1 VQSTKQ
7 KDWNHHD
14 QEKWNAQYDM
24 IDQVRYEAK
33 PESGVSLRRGH
44 RRARWNLRRRNGQ
57 PDFLSA
63 SAAVTHTFFN
73 S

>member
-1 VQSTKQ
+1 MV
-7 KDWNHHD
+7 D
-14 QEKWNAQYDM
+14 QM
-24 IDQVRYEAK
+24 GYEAK
-33 PESGVSLRRGH
+33 PESGVSPRRGH
-44 RRARWNLRRRNGQ
+44 RRAHGNLRRRNGQ